1 MGVDDG
7 PGVTDGGISDG
18 GVSDGRADPSEIVD
32 HFISNIESPLDYIM
46 NVPGHH
52 QVKNYILL
60 RMKNLISTL

>member
-1 MGVDDG
+1 MTVRVS
-7 PGVTDGGISDG
+7 VTAGLI
-18 GVSDGRADPSEIVD
+18 PSAIVD
-32 HFISNIESPLDYIM
+32 HLILNIESPLDYIM